1 MTFSLVDAALL
12 AALLT
17 TTVSVLLV
25 YRRLRKMNR
34 MLVEYQAATE
44 STARAL
50 DGAVKAVACLN
61 TETRT
66 LLNALIARATEA
78 NGILED
84 LGREQRRFQVVRS
97 TAEPLRQSPRS

>member
-12 AALLT
+12 VALLT
-17 TTVSVLLV
+17 TTVSVVLV

-61 TETRT
+61 TETRA
-66 LLNALIARATEA
+66 LINALIARAAEA
-78 NGILED
+78 NCILED
-84 LGREQRRFQVVRS
+84 LDREQRRFHVVNAP
-97 TAEPLRQSPRS
+97 AEPARQSSRS